1 MPKILTIDDE
11 QGFTQMITSYFKPR
25 GFEVFTANRGVTGLE
40 IARREKPEIILI
52 DLKMPGIDGDEIIKE
67 LKQINP
73 LGKTIMIS
81 AFQDEGKTREQVLKN
96 GAFAYFE
103 KPIASLKELEETI
116 RKAWRQN
123 EKDNDC

>member
-11 QGFTQMITSYFKPR
+11 QGFTQMITSYFKLR
-25 GFEVFTANRGVTGLE
+25 GFEVFSANRGVTGLE
-40 IARREKPEIILI
+40 IARKEKPDIILI
-52 DLKMPGIDGDEIIKE
+52 DLKMPGIDGDEIILE
-67 LKQINP
+67 LKKINP

-81 AFQDEGKTREQVLKN
+81 AFQDEGKTRERVLKN

-116 RKAWRQN
+116 RKAL
-123 EKDNDC
+123 EAK